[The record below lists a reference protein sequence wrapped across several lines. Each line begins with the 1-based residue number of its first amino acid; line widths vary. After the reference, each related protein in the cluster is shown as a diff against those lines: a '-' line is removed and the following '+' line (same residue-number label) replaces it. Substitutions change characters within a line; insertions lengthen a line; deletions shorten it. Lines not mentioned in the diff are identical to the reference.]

1 MGRFLSFQSA
11 ILCFLFLILFAAAV
25 GCAKPK
31 PEKSNFVLITV
42 DTLRADHLGIYGYKR
57 ATSPNLDTLAK
68 EGTWFRN
75 CYSQS
80 ATTGAS
86 HVSLF
91 TSRYPQSHGVLA
103 NREKFP
109 DFASI
114 MDAFRTA
121 GYSTAGFVSSA
132 VLAGDFGINKKFDH
146 FDENL
151 NRAEKN
157 RANRYERTAK
167 DTLLAVQKWIEA
179 TKAPFFIW
187 IHLIDP
193 HGPYQAPENADYF
206 VTDALYK
213 KEGPILE
220 FAASNWEFNKIPL
233 YQRLDNKKEADFYI
247 ARYDAEI
254 RYTDE
259 ALGIFFN
266 FLKNKNIYEDTAI
279 AITADHGETM
289 AEPNHLRHF
298 SHSTIAYEEV
308 VRVPLI
314 LKGTNLVNFAKL
326 DSSKTIRLMDIFPTV
341 CSLFGL
347 KKPSGLQG
355 VDFTNTDQPGNVFSF
370 GAYGTEFLEKKIGT
384 QFTILDGDFRYLVRT
399 DNSAEELYDHKNDP
413 AERVNVADNH
423 PEKVAQFRKELKTFF
438 EKVPK
443 AESQSMHISE
453 EQAEKLKA
461 LGYTHQ

>member
-1 MGRFLSFQSA
+1 MRQIFYSLSS
-11 ILCFLFLILFAAAV
+11 ILYPLLVLTLAFMACQN
-25 GCAKPK
+25 KQ
-31 PEKSNFVLITV
+31 EKSNLVLVTI

-57 ATSPNLDTLAK
+57 PTSPNLDRLAR
-68 EGTWFRN
+68 EGIWFRN

-109 DFASI
+109 DFASM
-114 MDAFRTA
+114 MDSFRTA
-121 GYSTAGFVSSA
+121 GYSSAGFVSSA
-132 VLAGDFGINKKFDH
+132 VLAGDFGIKKEFDH
-146 FDENL
+146 FDETL
-151 NRAEKN
+151 TRAEKN
-157 RANRYERTAK
+157 RVNRYERTAK
-167 DTLLAVQKWIEA
+167 DTLSAVEKWIP
-179 TKAPFFIW
+179 TSKGPFFIW

-206 VTDALYK
+206 VSDTLSK
-213 KEGPILE
+213 TESPILE

-233 YQRLDNKKEADFYI
+233 YQRLDNKKEAKYYI

-259 ALGIFFN
+259 ALGTFFN
-266 FLKNKNIYEDTAI
+266 FLKDSKVYENTAI
-279 AITADHGETM
+279 VITADHGETM

-314 LKGTNLVNFAKL
+314 LKGSNLVDFKKL
-326 DSSKTIRLMDIFPTV
+326 DSSKTIRLMDIFPTL

-347 KKPSGLQG
+347 KKPESLQG
-355 VDFTNTDQPGNVFSF
+355 IDLQKMGRKNDSIFSF

-384 QFTILDGDFRYLVRT
+384 QFTVLNGNFRYVVRT

-413 AERVNVADNH
+413 AEGVNVAADH
-423 PEKVAQFRKELKTFF
+423 PEKMAEFRKELKAFF

-443 AESQSMHISE
+443 AEGQSMHISE

-461 LGYTHQ
+461 LGYTQQ